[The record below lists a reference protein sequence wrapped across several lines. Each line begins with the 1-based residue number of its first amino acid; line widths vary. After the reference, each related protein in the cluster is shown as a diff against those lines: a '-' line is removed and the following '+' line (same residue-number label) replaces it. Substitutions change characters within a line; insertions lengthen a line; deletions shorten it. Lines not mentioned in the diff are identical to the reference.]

1 MRANLLRSYAT
12 LGDAYLDEC
21 SKRAAWKKL
30 VFSVAFFHA
39 VIQERRKFGP
49 LGWNVRWVG
58 VGAFEG
64 FGLFVFWFQGS
75 LGFIVRKWLEGS
87 LDVGS
92 SSAFSTS

>member
-1 MRANLLRSYAT
+1 LQNGIKITNEPPKGVRANLLRSYAT

-49 LGWNVRWVG
+49 LGWNVR
-58 VGAFEG
+58 
-64 FGLFVFWFQGS
+64 
-75 LGFIVRKWLEGS
+75 
-87 LDVGS
+87 
-92 SSAFSTS
+92 